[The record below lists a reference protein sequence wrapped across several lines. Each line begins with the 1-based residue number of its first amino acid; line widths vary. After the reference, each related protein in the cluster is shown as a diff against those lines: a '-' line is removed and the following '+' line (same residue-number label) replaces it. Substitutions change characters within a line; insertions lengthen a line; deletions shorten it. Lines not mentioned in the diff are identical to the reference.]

1 MGSSTPG
8 RAFFKFRAD
17 QGAESYVARPVLLQS
32 AVGTV
37 RIALLVAISYY
48 VGARI
53 GFLFKPAGVPI
64 STFWPPNAIL
74 LAALLLTPRRMW
86 WALVLAVLP
95 AHLLVEW
102 QYGVPMVRALGWFA
116 GNAGEALLGA
126 FCIGH
131 FRKQERLFGSVR
143 GLAIFLIFGVVAAP
157 LATSFLDAAV
167 VHLTGRGGDYWVLW
181 LTRLSSNMIANLTVV
196 PTVFFFL
203 RDGKSW
209 LQKATFARWVESCAL
224 ALGVVFVSVLVFN
237 REPAPGYHPSTLIFL
252 APLLFL
258 LWASVRFGSGTLSA
272 CMLAVSFIASWNAV
286 HGRGLLAAASVTE
299 SVLYLDILLILF
311 ALPTMTLSAVI
322 ADRRRAEE
330 LSRNARNQMIH
341 SQEQERYRIAREL
354 HGDLAQKL
362 TLLGIEINHLK
373 AELGPSL
380 WLRLQGLHDQLSDIS
395 TATRDLSHELY
406 PFALEYLGLAAALRT
421 LHRRANAHGKMKVTF
436 SDQNVPVRLDP
447 AISLCLYRV
456 AQEALQNVTVQSE
469 ARAVTVELKVESGHV
484 WLLINDD
491 GIGLSAEQLY
501 SGSIGLG
508 SARERVMELNGTFK
522 IASTPE
528 AGTKIEAGVPLPS
541 VQ

>member
-1 MGSSTPG
+1 MSSTTPG
-8 RAFFKFRAD
+8 RAFFSFKSD
-17 QGAESYVARPVLLQS
+17 PGGESHAARPVFIHS
-32 AVGTV
+32 ALGTA

-48 VGARI
+48 VGAKI
-53 GFLFKPAGVPI
+53 GFLFKPAEAPI
-64 STFWPPNAIL
+64 STFWPPNAML

-95 AHLLVEW
+95 AHLLVEL
-102 QYGVPMVRALGWFA
+102 QAGVPMARALGWFA

-126 FCIGH
+126 ICISH
-131 FRKQERLFGSVR
+131 FRKQERLFGSLR

-167 VHLTGRGGDYWVLW
+167 VHLTGRSGDYWVLW

-209 LQKATFARWVESCAL
+209 FQKATFARWVESCVL
-224 ALGVVFVSVLVFN
+224 AVGVVFVSVLVFN
-237 REPAPGYHPSTLIFL
+237 REPVPGHHSSTLIFL

-258 LWASVRFGSGTLSA
+258 LWASVRFSSGTLSA
-272 CMLAVSFIASWNAV
+272 SILAVSFIASWNAI
-286 HGRGLLAAASVTE
+286 HGRGLLTAASITE
-299 SVLYLDILLILF
+299 SVLYLHILLILF
-311 ALPTMTLSAVI
+311 ALPAMALSAVI

-330 LSRNARNQMIH
+330 VLKNTRNQMIH

-354 HGDLAQKL
+354 HGDLAQQL

-373 AELGPSL
+373 TELGPSL
-380 WLRLQGLHDQLSDIS
+380 WLRLQALHDQLAGIS

-406 PFALEYLGLAAALRT
+406 PFTLDYLGLAAALRT
-421 LHRRANAHGKMKVTF
+421 LHRRASAHGKMKITF

-447 AISLCLYRV
+447 VISLCLYRV
-456 AQEALQNVTVQSE
+456 AQEALQNATSQNE
-469 ARAVTVELKVESGHV
+469 ARAVNVELKVEDGRV
-484 WLLINDD
+484 WLLIVDD
-491 GIGLSAEQLY
+491 GLGLSAEQLY

-522 IASTPE
+522 ITSAPE
-528 AGTKIEAGVPLPS
+528 AGTRIEAGVPLPS
-541 VQ
+541 S